1 LIEPFFWARIK
12 LLHALRMSPFDIAV
26 FAVPC
31 GRPNSALCGS
41 RPFDRHERIKK
52 APTMF
57 ARINIIQALNP
68 PPCSRVQSRPQ
79 TASLGKTQASERP
92 MTVFVYVNTSK
103 QVGDAD
109 HIKVFAN
116 QDAAE
121 TEQRTSHLGCN
132 TKDQFH
138 RVSLVARGGQLSGSK
153 ERSRRSSGQKVLDR
167 VSDLEG

>member
-1 LIEPFFWARIK
+1 
-12 LLHALRMSPFDIAV
+12 
-26 FAVPC
+26 
-31 GRPNSALCGS
+31 
-41 RPFDRHERIKK
+41 
-52 APTMF
+52 
-57 ARINIIQALNP
+57 
-68 PPCSRVQSRPQ
+68 
-79 TASLGKTQASERP
+79 

-121 TEQRTSHLGCN
+121 TEQRTSQLGCN

-153 ERSRRSSGQKVLDR
+153 ERSRCSSDQKVLDR